1 MPSASKSVCNVRRIA
16 TLLLFSIL
24 IVACGVSGHS
34 TSDEPSGGISSEIVM
49 DSLDTQV
56 GGMSVYEI
64 VQLYKPDWLRKRG
77 RSSLQDPVPIKV
89 YVDNTTSSF
98 GTVSDLR
105 QLDAGNVSTVK
116 RYTAVEAQS
125 EFGIENTS
133 GAILIRTKSGGE

>member
-1 MPSASKSVCNVRRIA
+1 MLSASKSVSNVRRTV

-24 IVACGVSGHS
+24 IVACGVSGQS
-34 TSDEPSGGISSEIVM
+34 TSDEPSGGLSSEIIM

-89 YVDNTTSSF
+89 YVDNTTTSF

-105 QLDAGNVSTVK
+105 HLDAGNVSTVK
-116 RYTAVEAQS
+116 RYTSVEAQS
-125 EFGIENTS
+125 EFGLDNTS